1 MVGAAGLTIV
11 TSCDYI
17 GLISM
22 RTAGLRELKAKLAEY
37 IRDVRRGE
45 TVLVTDRGQVVAEIN
60 PPGARVATPAPGGL
74 APRLVALAAEG
85 RVHLPTATSVQVQK
99 LREQLQRFR
108 PVPSPGLSQQM
119 LDQERGER

>member
-1 MVGAAGLTIV
+1 
-11 TSCDYI
+11 
-17 GLISM
+17 M

-45 TVLVTDRGQVVAEIN
+45 TVLVTDRGQVVAEIT
-60 PPGARVATPAPGGL
+60 PPGSRTQSPTPGNL

-85 RVHLPTATSVQVQK
+85 RVQLPTVTPAQVQK
-99 LREQLQRFR
+99 LREQLQQYR
-108 PVPSPGLSQQM
+108 PAPLPGLGQQM

>member
-1 MVGAAGLTIV
+1 
-11 TSCDYI
+11 
-17 GLISM
+17 M

-60 PPGARVATPAPGGL
+60 PPGARVAAPAPGDL

-85 RVHLPTATSVQVQK
+85 RVQLPTATSVQVQK

-108 PVPSPGLSQQM
+108 PIPLPGLGQQL

>member
-1 MVGAAGLTIV
+1 
-11 TSCDYI
+11 
-17 GLISM
+17 M

-60 PPGARVATPAPGGL
+60 PPGSRSESPAPGDL

-85 RVHLPTATSVQVQK
+85 RVQLPTATPAEVQK

-108 PVPSPGLSQQM
+108 PVPSPGLGQRM
-119 LDQERGER
+119 LDQERGDR